1 MSIATFDT
9 LKFANTHKA
18 ADLPPKQAEALAV
31 AFAEVIQLNV
41 KDLATKD
48 DLKALEVATKHDL
61 KDLET
66 ALRAEIKDVR
76 SEIKDVR
83 SEIKDV
89 RTEVQAE
96 FKAVRAEIKSS
107 IAKLEAEMRIMR
119 WMLGAIGGGIV
130 LIVGIAL
137 RFLFL
142 HGGL

>member
-9 LKFANTHKA
+9 LKFANTLKA

-31 AFAEVIQLNV
+31 AFAEVIQLNL

-48 DLKALEVATKHDL
+48 DLKALEVATKQDL
-61 KDLET
+61 KSEAKDL
-66 ALRAEIKDVR
+66 R
-76 SEIKDVR
+76 SEIKDL
-83 SEIKDV
+83 
-89 RTEVQAE
+89 RTEMHAE
-96 FKAVRAEIKSS
+96 FKAVRAEIKDVRAELKGS
-107 IAKLEAEMRIMR
+107 IAELKAEMRIMR

>member
-9 LKFANTHKA
+9 LKFANTLKA

-31 AFAEVIQLNV
+31 AFAEVIQLNL

-66 ALRAEIKDVR
+66 ATKNEFKTLDTVLRAEIKDVR
-76 SEIKDVR
+76 AD
-83 SEIKDV
+83 
-89 RTEVQAE
+89 
-96 FKAVRAEIKSS
+96 FKNAIV
-107 IAKLEAEMRIMR
+107 KLEAEMRIMR
-119 WMLGAIGGGIV
+119 WMLGAIGGGII

-137 RFLFL
+137 RYLFL

>member
-9 LKFANTHKA
+9 LKFANTLKA

-31 AFAEVIQLNV
+31 AFAEVIQLNL

-48 DLKALEVATKHDL
+48 ELKAEVKDLRTEL
-61 KDLET
+61 KDLRTEMQ
-66 ALRAEIKDVR
+66 AEFKSVRAEIKDVR
-76 SEIKDVR
+76 
-83 SEIKDV
+83 
-89 RTEVQAE
+89 AE
-96 FKAVRAEIKSS
+96 MKSS
-107 IAKLEAEMRIMR
+107 IAELKAEMRIMR

-142 HGGL
+142 HGSL

>member
-9 LKFANTHKA
+9 LKFANTLKA
-18 ADLPPKQAEALAV
+18 ADLPPKQAEAKAV
-31 AFAEVIQLNV
+31 AFAEVIQLNL

-48 DLKALEVATKHDL
+48 ELKAEA
-61 KDLET
+61 KDLRT
-66 ALRAEIKDVR
+66 EIKDL
-76 SEIKDVR
+76 
-83 SEIKDV
+83 
-89 RTEVQAE
+89 RTEMHAE
-96 FKAVRAEIKSS
+96 FKAVRAEFKTS
-107 IAKLEAEMRIMR
+107 IAELKAEIRIMR